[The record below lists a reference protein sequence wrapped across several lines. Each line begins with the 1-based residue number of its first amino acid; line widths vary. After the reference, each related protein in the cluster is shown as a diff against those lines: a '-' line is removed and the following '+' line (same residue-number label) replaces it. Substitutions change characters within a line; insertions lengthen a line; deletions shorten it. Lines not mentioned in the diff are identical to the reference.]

1 MFHIYKWKL
10 VTFFNQFVTTHVHIK
25 YLCICVQMCVTVCIK
40 LFLYSNEC
48 LLNQL
53 LKHNLKHSRNEET
66 RGEKLY
72 SLKLHCG
79 PFFLLGVL
87 VLLWL
92 VLNRSLPNE
101 EVFLKV
107 FSQNHEISLSVPWY
121 ILWTNLIS
129 YGGGNSFAV
138 VKKKLYIHYHKSIK
152 HFCISIFWQYSAML

>member
-1 MFHIYKWKL
+1 MLQHTCIL
-10 VTFFNQFVTTHVHIK
+10 S
-25 YLCICVQMCVTVCIK
+25 ICVYVCITVCIK
-40 LFLYSNEC
+40 LFWSSNKC

-66 RGEKLY
+66 RVEKLY
-72 SLKLHCG
+72 SLKQHCG

-101 EVFLKV
+101 EVFIKV

-152 HFCISIFWQYSAML
+152 HFCISIFWQYFQIQRHVITISIQI